1 MDAGSS
7 SAHAAGPTRDRPTL
21 AEEQEALSVIDEMRK
36 TDPPLVTR
44 MGQPP
49 KPNVVACAL
58 ALSRKE
64 QFKRGDAEAKERFGV
79 GPKTD
84 VRGVWVEGKLATLA
98 PAGFAPVPVGGAP
111 LPTFLLDRRSAAGRH
126 VPSYIDLDA
135 LRARYKP
142 DVEEEG
148 EEEGELQGHDGWM
161 LDNLREMAR
170 REREWVEW
178 ACEHVDEREAQHTVL
193 AEAEPLYFWAL
204 EYAINQKPKWV
215 LRKGEWLEA
224 DSARTLGE
232 NELRVD
238 EPLPLYRAFE
248 PFVGDASAAAAR
260 FGNPYLRAN
269 KNWEKRGRAALEAEL
284 AARGAA
290 HLCTGNC
297 PPPSDDEETV
307 ESGEEA
313 SEPEESADCF
323 YEGAATHE
331 RLAQADRVG
340 RANGRAEPRVD
351 YHNDYEQ
358 DRERALHDD
367 ARRFVFYEK
376 PVSAYLQPGLA
387 APDGWSEADVLHARE
402 VERQEHRRLER
413 AAREGFPPPHRS
425 DARYGPQVQNPVGD
439 DCFRDDRREWYE
451 QVTGVSLTGAPLSE
465 QWRLCDTLA
474 RRYRQYTDSRAARVV
489 TGSK

>member
-7 SAHAAGPTRDRPTL
+7 GAHAAGPTRDRPTP
-21 AEEQEALSVIDEMRK
+21 AEEQEALSVIDEMRR
-36 TDPPLVTR
+36 TDPPLVAR

-49 KPNVVACAL
+49 KPNVVACAI
-58 ALSRKE
+58 AMSRKE
-64 QFKRGDAEAKERFGV
+64 QFEGGDVEAKQLFRV
-79 GPKTD
+79 GPNTD
-84 VRGVWVEGKLATLA
+84 VRGVWVEGKLAIFA
-98 PAGFAPVPVGGAP
+98 PAGFAPAPDGRAP
-111 LPTFLLDRRSAAGRH
+111 LPTFLLDRGSAAARH
-126 VPSYIDLDA
+126 GPSYVDLDA

-142 DVEEEG
+142 DVEDAVEE
-148 EEEGELQGHDGWM
+148 QGHDGWM
-161 LDNLREMAR
+161 LENLSEMAR

-178 ACEHVDEREAQHTVL
+178 AGEHVDEREAQLVAL

-204 EYAINQKPKWV
+204 EHAINQNPKWV

-269 KNWEKRGRAALEAEL
+269 KNWEKRGRMALEAEL

-331 RLAQADRVG
+331 RLAQAERLARRVEPKDEPDECDGDRV
-340 RANGRAEPRVD
+340 
-351 YHNDYEQ
+351 
-358 DRERALHDD
+358 LHDD
-367 ARRFVFYEK
+367 ARRSMFYGT
-376 PVSAYLQPGLA
+376 PAANLQPGLA
-387 APDGWSEADVLHARE
+387 APRDWNERDVLHARE
-402 VERQEHRRLER
+402 VERQEQRRLDR

-451 QVTGVSLTGAPLSE
+451 KCTGDSLEGAPLSE

-474 RRYRQYTDSRAARVV
+474 RRYRQYTDGRAARVL
-489 TGSK
+489 SHK

>member
-178 ACEHVDEREAQHTVL
+178 ASEHVDEREAQHTVL
-193 AEAEPLYFWAL
+193 AETEPLYFWAL

-269 KNWEKRGRAALEAEL
+269 KNWEKRGRMALEAEL

-297 PPPSDDEETV
+297 PPPSDDEEMV

-313 SEPEESADCF
+313 TEPEESADCF
-323 YEGAATHE
+323 YDGAAAHE
-331 RLAQADRVG
+331 RLAQAERLARRVESKDKPDDECDGDRV
-340 RANGRAEPRVD
+340 
-351 YHNDYEQ
+351 
-358 DRERALHDD
+358 LHDD
-367 ARRFVFYEK
+367 ARRSIFYGT
-376 PVSAYLQPGLA
+376 PAANLQPGLA
-387 APDGWSEADVLHARE
+387 APRDWNEADVLHARE
-402 VERQEHRRLER
+402 VEREERRCLDR

-425 DARYGPQVQNPVGD
+425 DEKYGSQVQNPEGD
-439 DCFRDDRREWYE
+439 DCFRHDRRDWYE
-451 QVTGVSLTGAPLSE
+451 QVTQDSLEDVPLSE
-465 QWRLCDTLA
+465 QWRICHEFA
-474 RRYRQYTDSRAARVV
+474 RRYRKYTDGRAQPGSSREQE
-489 TGSK
+489 

>member
-178 ACEHVDEREAQHTVL
+178 ASEHVDEREAQHTVL
-193 AEAEPLYFWAL
+193 AETEPLYFWAL

-269 KNWEKRGRAALEAEL
+269 KNWEKRGRMALEAEL

-297 PPPSDDEETV
+297 PPPSDDEEMV

-313 SEPEESADCF
+313 TEPEESADCF
-323 YEGAATHE
+323 YDGAAAHE
-331 RLAQADRVG
+331 RLAQAERLARRVEQKDTPDECDGDRV
-340 RANGRAEPRVD
+340 
-351 YHNDYEQ
+351 
-358 DRERALHDD
+358 LHDD
-367 ARRFVFYEK
+367 ARRSMFYGT
-376 PVSAYLQPGLA
+376 PAANLQPGLA
-387 APDGWSEADVLHARE
+387 APRDWNEADVLHARE
-402 VERQEHRRLER
+402 VEREERRCLDR

-425 DARYGPQVQNPVGD
+425 DEKYGSQVQNPEGD
-439 DCFRDDRREWYE
+439 DCFRHDRRDWYE
-451 QVTGVSLTGAPLSE
+451 QVTQDSLEDVPLSE
-465 QWRLCDTLA
+465 QWRICHEFA
-474 RRYRQYTDSRAARVV
+474 RRYRKYTDGRAQPGSSREH
-489 TGSK
+489 K

>member
-7 SAHAAGPTRDRPTL
+7 SAHAAGTTRDRPTP
-21 AEEQEALSVIDEMRK
+21 AEEQEALSVIDQMKK
-36 TDPPLVTR
+36 TDPPLLSR
-44 MGQPP
+44 IGQPP
-49 KPNVVACAL
+49 KPNVVACAI
-58 ALSRKE
+58 AMSRRE
-64 QFKRGDAEAKERFGV
+64 QFKGGDAEAKKLFRV
-79 GPKTD
+79 GPNTD
-84 VRGVWVEGKLATLA
+84 VRGVWVEGKLATFA
-98 PAGFAPVPVGGAP
+98 PAGFAPVGHGGAP
-111 LPTFLLDRRSAAGRH
+111 LPTFLLERGDAAARN
-126 VPSYIDLDA
+126 VPSYITRNLPSYLDLDA
-135 LRARYKP
+135 LRARY
-142 DVEEEG
+142 G
-148 EEEGELQGHDGWM
+148 GGGCRWM
-161 LDNLREMAR
+161 MEHLKEMWR
-170 REREWVEW
+170 RERDWLEW
-178 ACEHVDEREAQHTVL
+178 AGKHDGEREAQLAAL
-193 AEAEPLYFWAL
+193 AEVEPLYFWAL
-204 EYAINQKPKWV
+204 EHALNKKPKWV
-215 LRKGEWLEA
+215 LRKGEWLSD
-224 DSARTLGE
+224 DSERTLGE
-232 NELRVD
+232 NELRVE
-238 EPLPLYRAFE
+238 EPLPMYRAFE

-269 KNWEKRGRAALEAEL
+269 KNWEKRGRMALEAEL

-297 PPPSDDEETV
+297 PPPSDDEEMV

-323 YEGAATHE
+323 NDGAATHE
-331 RLAQADRVG
+331 RLAQAERVG

-351 YHNDYEQ
+351 YDNDYEQ

-367 ARRFVFYEK
+367 ARRSIFYGT
-376 PVSAYLQPGLA
+376 PAANLQPGLA
-387 APDGWSEADVLHARE
+387 APRDWNEADVLHARE

-474 RRYRQYTDSRAARVV
+474 RRYRQYTDRRAARVV